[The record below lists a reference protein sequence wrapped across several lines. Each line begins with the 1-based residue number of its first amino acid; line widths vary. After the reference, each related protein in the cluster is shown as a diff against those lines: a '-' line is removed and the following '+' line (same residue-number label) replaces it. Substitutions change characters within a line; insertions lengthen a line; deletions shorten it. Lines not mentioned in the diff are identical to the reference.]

1 MPCRN
6 RQISPGAYAR
16 ALGESDCR
24 GYETE
29 AFLPSPLGSRRIAGN
44 RMLVAELRAG
54 MRPVVRDQLGTRDV
68 AMPDL
73 PMVILQDLPFT
84 KWGYYLVTQQQLRF
98 TGVARDLDS
107 GFDPEYDPSSDL
119 GDVDARP
126 PDPGEYRK
134 VEPQVAYFLANP
146 ARIPDRAWV

>member
-1 MPCRN
+1 MLPCPTLAGPSCQSGTALPVRITIPGSRVPCRN

-84 KWGYYLVTQQQLRF
+84 KCGGT
-98 TGVARDLDS
+98 TS
-107 GFDPEYDPSSDL
+107 
-119 GDVDARP
+119 
-126 PDPGEYRK
+126 
-134 VEPQVAYFLANP
+134 
-146 ARIPDRAWV
+146 